1 MALINILLQFDNIN
15 VSLQVGDIVY
25 YTYGGQQLGGFD
37 NQSNLQNTK
46 ILGEVMAI
54 DDVNNTVTV
63 RYDDTLTTPPPLNS
77 YISFVKNQQLN
88 TSSVLGY
95 YAEIN
100 FVNDSEKEI
109 ELFNVGSE
117 VTESSK

>member
-46 ILGEVMAI
+46 IFGEVMAI